1 MRVLVVHGEVELLL
15 VLLAV
20 VNDIVRW
27 GSLPLR
33 DLLLSVEIEDAAVG
47 ANELKE
53 KPLARLD
60 KMWKHRNRLN
70 KRLVTH

>member
-47 ANELKE
+47 ADELEK

-60 KMWKHRNRLN
+60 
-70 KRLVTH
+70 